1 MSLSDIIRKARL
13 VRGLT
18 QRELAARLGVHH
30 SAVGAW
36 EIGANQPAVAHKI
49 ALSQVIGIRFADLLP
64 EVGDGVVLVTD
75 RTLVALVR
83 LVERQP
89 AARRVDALRAVAL
102 WLESENTPPQRR
114 RASGRSSRKQR
125 ADTAG

>member
-13 VRGLT
+13 VHGMS
-18 QRELAARLGVHH
+18 QRDLATRLGVHH

-36 EIGANQPAVAHKI
+36 EIGVNHPAVAHKI
-49 ALSQVIGIRFADLLP
+49 ALSQALGIKFADLLP

-89 AARRVDALRAVAL
+89 AERRVGALRAVAL
-102 WLESENTPPQRR
+102 WLELENTPPQRR
-114 RASGRSSRKQR
+114 RAAGRPSRKQR

>member
-1 MSLSDIIRKARL
+1 MRDIIRKARL
-13 VRGLT
+13 AHDMT
-18 QRELAARLGVHH
+18 QRDLATRLGVHH

-36 EIGANQPAVAHKI
+36 ESGANQPAVAHKI
-49 ALSQVIGIRFADLLP
+49 ALSQALGIRVADLLP

-89 AARRVDALRAVAL
+89 AERHAGALRAVAS
-102 WLESENTPPQRR
+102 WLESETPM
-114 RASGRSSRKQR
+114 G
-125 ADTAG
+125 